1 MFLDRIVRKYKVKN
15 TISIVTSLLRID
27 EEEWSFTLKYL
38 ILLLH
43 FLKSEIYRTEIPLI
57 SVERARAVAT

>member
-1 MFLDRIVRKYKVKN
+1 MFLNRIVRKYKVKN

-27 EEEWSFTLKYL
+27 EEEWCFSLKYF

-43 FLKSEIYRTEIPLI
+43 FLKSEIYRTEISLI